1 MGTIQETRNDLFRD
15 YACLWL
21 PWLKKRGFEVSQKR
35 DYWSC
40 DDNLPA
46 TLDVWQLWRH
56 CQPVVDRHFFSNV
69 HITSLE
75 KPQLKFMGKLLLLTL
90 IKTSVNVL
98 LVNLWSQSYLIKHD
112 VHFINGNNKLKQ
124 TKGMY
129 LGKSS
134 LW

>member
-1 MGTIQETRNDLFRD
+1 M
-15 YACLWL
+15 
-21 PWLKKRGFEVSQKR
+21 
-35 DYWSC
+35 
-40 DDNLPA
+40 
-46 TLDVWQLWRH
+46 
-56 CQPVVDRHFFSNV
+56 
-69 HITSLE
+69 TSLE

-124 TKGMY
+124 MKGMY